1 MTTVHIEEL
10 TKKFGGK
17 VALDGIS
24 LTVEEGEIFG
34 FVGHNGAGKSTFIHT
49 ITGVLPK
56 SSGKITMLGEEN
68 LDNVKDRMGVMP
80 DTANLYE
87 YMKGVKFL
95 KFMGELKDDKRT
107 KREYVSL
114 MEAVGLGAEG
124 DKKIKDYSFGM
135 RKKISIAQALLGDP
149 DLIILD
155 EPTSGLDPE
164 SSIKI
169 RQLVKQLQQEGKT
182 VFLTSH
188 NLDEIEKISD
198 RVGILKEGRI
208 EKLGTPEELKNEK
221 QEKITLAIRT
231 TPALEKEDVD
241 QMKKEVVFLQK
252 EGVYTWLEVDS
263 ERLVPDISKAIID
276 SGKQLYEITP
286 KKESLE
292 DIFINT

>member
-1 MTTVHIEEL
+1 MTAVHIEEL
-10 TKKFGGK
+10 TKAFGAK
-17 VALDGIS
+17 KALDGIS

-49 ITGVLPK
+49 ITGVLPT
-56 SSGKITMLGEEN
+56 SSGKITVLGEEN
-68 LDNVKDRMGVMP
+68 LDNVKGCMGIMP

-87 YMKGVKFL
+87 YMKGVQFL
-95 KFMGELKDDKRT
+95 KFMGELKNDKRT
-107 KREYVSL
+107 KKDYYSL
-114 MEAVGLGAEG
+114 MEAVGLGVEG

-135 RKKISIAQALLGDP
+135 RKKISIAQALLGNP
-149 DLIILD
+149 ELIILD

-198 RVGILKEGRI
+198 RVGILKEGRM
-208 EKLGTPEELKNEK
+208 EKLGTPEELKNVE
-221 QEKITLAIRT
+221 QEKLTVVIRT
-231 TPALEKEDVD
+231 EPVLEKEDVL
-241 QMKKEVVFLQK
+241 QMEADAVFLQK
-252 EGVYTWLEVDS
+252 EGPNTWLEV
-263 ERLVPDISKAIID
+263 ETETLIPAISKAIID

-292 DIFINT
+292 DIFMNT